1 MTQVSC
7 RSRVRSERGISG
19 SLDDLAGKYEVV
31 AGSSKAK
38 GRFLTG
44 AAFLLFTALAV
55 AQSEDL
61 AEQSH
66 RAKELMAQGHFE
78 EAIPICEELVK
89 ALPGN
94 PGLILNLGLA
104 EEMAGHPAK
113 AIPNFEAVLKV
124 QPDSIPA
131 LTSIATARLQLH
143 QPDLAVGPLKK
154 LVTAQPEN
162 LNARGMLAG
171 AEMGINAFEDAAEQY
186 RQLTALDPSDA
197 KAWYGLGKAYES
209 LATASF
215 HKLSDAS
222 PESPYVAV
230 LIADSRVQRRQYRR
244 AFFLYRQ
251 AEAKVADLPGL
262 HAGLAKVYK
271 STGHADWA
279 VDEERREQ
287 NLPAPACSVQTAECH
302 FLRGEFL
309 EAVQASRASSTP
321 TALFWATR
329 SYNQLAAQT
338 FDRLQNLPESVESH
352 AFKAQIFRDHGQH
365 SDAANEWRA
374 ALKLDP
380 GNPRLENELATSLF
394 LGKDY
399 PSATP
404 IIEKLL
410 VHQPQSAELN
420 FMMGES
426 LWRTQQ
432 PDKAI
437 PYLEAALRAEHA
449 MLPAHAALGMALS
462 MLDRHKEAI
471 LHLQQALTLDDDGS
485 LHYNLA
491 RAYQA
496 AGNAQAAQQM
506 MRQYQQIKD
515 KNQEVDSE
523 LAKQAEITAPDT
535 R

>member
-1 MTQVSC
+1 
-7 RSRVRSERGISG
+7 VRSANAISALPDE
-19 SLDDLAGKYEVV
+19 SVGKYELV
-31 AGSSKAK
+31 ASFTKVKRRLA
-38 GRFLTG
+38 FQ
-44 AAFLLFTALAV
+44 AAFFILLTASPAFPQTDGLA
-55 AQSEDL
+55 QN
-61 AEQSH
+61 SH
-66 RAKELMAQGHFE
+66 RAKELMAQGRFE

-89 ALPGN
+89 AVPGN
-94 PGLILNLGLA
+94 QGLILNLGLA

-143 QPDLAVGPLKK
+143 QPELAMGPLKK

-162 LNARGMLAG
+162 INARGMLAG
-171 AEMGINAFEDAAEQY
+171 AEMGVNAFEDAAGQY
-186 RQLTALDPSDA
+186 RQLTTLDPSDA

-215 HKLSDAS
+215 QKLNNTAH
-222 PESPYVAV
+222 ESPYVAV
-230 LIADSRVQRRQYRR
+230 LIADSRVQRKQYRS
-244 AFFLYRQ
+244 AFFFYRQ
-251 AEAKVADLPGL
+251 AEAKLADLPGL

-279 VDEERREQ
+279 IDEERREQ
-287 NLPAPACSVQTAECH
+287 SLPSPACNVQTAECH

-309 EAVQASRASSTP
+309 EAVQASKASSTP
-321 TALFWATR
+321 VALFWATR
-329 SYNQLAAQT
+329 SYNQLAAQN
-338 FDRLQNLPESVESH
+338 FAHLQNLPESVESH
-352 AFKAQIFRDHGQH
+352 SIKAQIFRDHGQN

-374 ALKLDP
+374 ALNLDP
-380 GNPRLENELATSLF
+380 ANPRLENELATSFF

-399 PSATP
+399 QSAMP

-426 LWRTQQ
+426 LLRMQE

-437 PYLEAALRAEHA
+437 PYLEAALRTEHD
-449 MLPAHAALGMALS
+449 MLPAHAALGMALA
-462 MLDRHKEAI
+462 MLDRQKEAI
-471 LHLQQALTLDDDGS
+471 QHLQQALTLDDDGS

-491 RAYQA
+491 RAYKA
-496 AGNAQAAQQM
+496 AGNAQGAQQM
-506 MRQYQQIKD
+506 MQQYQDIKE

-523 LAKQAEITAPDT
+523 LAKQAGITAPDT